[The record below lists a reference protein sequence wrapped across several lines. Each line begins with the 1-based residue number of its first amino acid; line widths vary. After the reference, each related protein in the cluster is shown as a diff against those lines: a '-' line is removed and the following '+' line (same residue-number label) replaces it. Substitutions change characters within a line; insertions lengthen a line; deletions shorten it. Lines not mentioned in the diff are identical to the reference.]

1 METIKFKVTCKELNG
16 GITTSTVELN
26 ENDEFSFDTTK
37 VGPKINANDIDS
49 GDAASGNVLTAN
61 GIGGAEWESV
71 GAAIQNLV
79 QLNSTSGTL
88 TSAQLDQA
96 KENDCF
102 IKLTLNG
109 VETFYRKYRE
119 TSTMIYFTLV
129 SEGDVS
135 AGSAQ
140 INRNHIDITISSG
153 AYVLSEGEII
163 DTYNKEQIDNAFTE
177 VDL

>member
-1 METIKFKVTCKELNG
+1 METIKFKVTCKEVNG
-16 GITTSTVELN
+16 GVTTSNIELN
-26 ENDEFSFDTTK
+26 EDNEFSFDTTRID
-37 VGPKINANDIDS
+37 PKITATDIDS
-49 GDAASGNVLTAN
+49 GDATSGKVLTAD
-61 GIGGAEWESV
+61 GLGGANWETV
-71 GAAIQNLV
+71 GEAIQNLIN
-79 QLNSTSGTL
+79 LTSASGTL
-88 TSAQLDQA
+88 SAGQLEQA
-96 KENDCF
+96 QENDCF

-135 AGSAQ
+135 GGSAQ